1 MRKHMLKLAG
11 ATATIAAVVGLG
23 AGTALAATTFTVT
36 NGGANLPATQQGNA
50 TLVDGS
56 STLKC
61 TGGTGKVTIANGS
74 GQSGTDLAQLSSVT
88 FSGCT
93 GPLSITFTV
102 SPVGT
107 WELNAAS
114 SSGGT
119 TTGTISNV
127 KANLSGTLCTATVAG
142 TVDASY
148 SNSTGTLTVSPD
160 GNLLTVTSAS
170 CLGVLKAGDVVKYNG
185 ADKLNNTPYIQIS
198 SP

>member
-11 ATATIAAVVGLG
+11 ATAAVAAVVALG
-23 AGTALAATTFTVT
+23 AGTALAATTFTVA
-36 NGGANLPATQQGNA
+36 NGGTNLPATQQGNA

-56 STLKC
+56 NTLKC
-61 TGGTGKVTIANGS
+61 TGGTGKVTATNGS
-74 GQSGTDLAQLSSVT
+74 GKSGTNIAQLSSVT

-102 SPVGT
+102 APVGT
-107 WELNAAS
+107 WALNAVA

-148 SNSTGTLTVSPD
+148 VNSTGTLTVSPD
-160 GNLLTVTSAS
+160 GSLLTVTSAS

-185 ADKLNNTPYIQIS
+185 VDKLNNTPFITIT